1 MSFNSPFTG
10 NVIVPTDVSYRS
22 ITLSANTTL
31 EWPVNGN
38 ATANYAAR
46 IMNVTATSG
55 GLVLRMPPANQASV
69 GQDALIR
76 NVGANTFTVADYDG
90 NVIIVVAAGEAKYIY
105 ITTNPDEA
113 GTWGIIAFGVGTSTA
128 DAASLDG
135 YGLTTIGSTLNSAYP
150 VQSFSSNYTAVVAD
164 RAKTFV
170 WTAGAGTLT
179 LTSSGTL
186 GDNWFIL
193 VRNNGTGTLT
203 IAPSGGDQIN
213 SAVSLALQ
221 PADSAIIC
229 CSGSAFFTVGVGK
242 NTDFN
247 FSQNT
252 KAVTSGSYVLTASE
266 ASNPIQKFTGTL
278 TGNVTVTVP
287 QTIAVYYVTNQTDGT
302 GAGYTVSLTTG
313 VAGSAGA
320 TIPAGQQ
327 VILICDSQSLYNAST
342 IAAGASVLSLDD
354 GTVSSPSLNFA
365 SELTTGVYRPA
376 SGQWGVT
383 ILGTQRALL
392 QASGLTITGGIG
404 ATGNLTVGGTSTL
417 SALTA
422 STALALDGSKNVVSV
437 TNTGTG
443 NNVLANSP
451 TLTTPNLGTP
461 SAVTLTNATGL
472 PLSTGVTGAL
482 PVANGGTGITAF
494 GTGVATALGQNV
506 TGSGGI
512 VLATS
517 PTLVGPTVSSGNVTF
532 SGTAQRIT
540 GDFSNATIASRVMFQ
555 TSTTNGAT
563 SVSVL
568 PNGSSTEANVA
579 VFANSSPT
587 NSAVAV
593 LAMTSTDA
601 RVLSAITGSGTYVPL
616 TLHTGGAERARIDAS
631 GNVFINTT
639 STGHGGNPKLVV
651 NGASG
656 KAIEARTDLV
666 NDYALTCGNT
676 ATSGDNNFIYFGTEA
691 NGTTGRGSITYNRA
705 GGLVAYNT
713 TSDYRAKDIFGPV
726 NNSGAT
732 IDALKVYIGRIK
744 GATQSRPMLVAHEAQ
759 AVAPYSVT
767 GEKDAVNEDGT
778 PKYQQMD
785 VSALVPLLIAEIQSL
800 RARVAALE
808 A

>member
-1 MSFNSPFTG
+1 MANVKISELPVAASVDGASSFPVVEGGVTKQVTFTG
-10 NVIVPTDVSYRS
+10 MLASPSLFASGMATFFATPS
-22 ITLSANTTL
+22 SANL
-31 EWPVNGN
+31 R
-38 ATANYAAR
+38 AAL
-46 IMNVTATSG
+46 T
-55 GLVLRMPPANQASV
+55 
-69 GQDALIR
+69 
-76 NVGANTFTVADYDG
+76 
-90 NVIIVVAAGEAKYIY
+90 
-105 ITTNPDEA
+105 DE
-113 GTWGIIAFGVGTSTA
+113 T
-128 DAASLDG
+128 
-135 YGLTTIGSTLNSAYP
+135 
-150 VQSFSSNYTAVVAD
+150 
-164 RAKTFV
+164 
-170 WTAGAGTLT
+170 
-179 LTSSGTL
+179 
-186 GDNWFIL
+186 
-193 VRNNGTGTLT
+193 
-203 IAPSGGDQIN
+203 
-213 SAVSLALQ
+213 
-221 PADSAIIC
+221 
-229 CSGSAFFTVGVGK
+229 
-242 NTDFN
+242 
-247 FSQNT
+247 
-252 KAVTSGSYVLTASE
+252 
-266 ASNPIQKFTGTL
+266 
-278 TGNVTVTVP
+278 
-287 QTIAVYYVTNQTDGT
+287 GT
-302 GAGYTVSLTTG
+302 GAAV
-313 VAGSAGA
+313 
-320 TIPAGQQ
+320 
-327 VILICDSQSLYNAST
+327 
-342 IAAGASVLSLDD
+342 
-354 GTVSSPSLNFA
+354 FA
-365 SELTTGVYRPA
+365 
-376 SGQWGVT
+376 
-383 ILGTQRALL
+383 
-392 QASGLTITGGIG
+392 
-404 ATGNLTVGGTSTL
+404 
-417 SALTA
+417 
-422 STALALDGSKNVVSV
+422 D
-437 TNTGTG
+437 
-443 NNVLANSP
+443 
-451 TLTTPNLGTP
+451 
-461 SAVTLTNATGL
+461 
-472 PLSTGVTGAL
+472 
-482 PVANGGTGITAF
+482 
-494 GTGVATALGQNV
+494 
-506 TGSGGI
+506 
-512 VLATS
+512 S

-540 GDFSNATIASRVMFQ
+540 GDFSNATIASRVAFQ